1 MGNGSL
7 AKGAPRA
14 PWTAPVNR
22 SGQRRAIY
30 ASAPTG
36 TIVDNN
42 AGSSAGNGVGGGGG
56 GVGNGGHRVYSKS
69 FSASGIEHI
78 LNGPMANGR
87 DGVNGMA
94 GAAGNASSEDWMV
107 RRGTTRAS
115 LPHSPPQ
122 LRRRLY
128 GGSGGYGSNTGQ
140 NNGPLTMAGILHRPN
155 GKLDVKLSVA
165 RPRTDG
171 APWGV
176 LLIRTQLGSLS
187 DGKVATTY
195 GGGGGAAIG
204 VVSLG
209 SKSTSF
215 HVGEQ
220 VLAMPLQ
227 CLRYCTGHGVPLDT
241 LETLIALQED
251 ELDLAHYFLSHEACA
266 FVLPAAKERVKPVS
280 STPRPGQL
288 HAERSDG
295 RSDGCP
301 DDDSV
306 SWDDGGDTF
315 SSGTSEGSDGEQAE
329 GESKRRSRENTSN
342 SIASASSSTAR
353 GSMDGS
359 TAMQWAEADLPEG
372 VSATAESM
380 DGAPYIDPEGMDEC
394 MVCATRFTELPQEE
408 PGSNQRSQP
417 GAMLSNS
424 ESPLLQPTSTMGSM
438 QSPLQWGSSSPQTTS
453 SVGLAVTPLALG
465 SPSHQASGGKDGHIL
480 SNRRACGCCGQ
491 ICCVSCSANRVFVQG
506 RGIVSVCLHCYSV
519 SSRIKHVKRRVD
531 LPLNRAKIEKPHT
544 KAPSKLDRRLLCVP
558 ALSWVVA
565 ALRRYKHHLLGKR
578 AAVVGLGETGLLACH
593 MLRQMGALEVIGLD
607 VTGTR
612 QQRSSRV
619 DLALSRMSATRAIC
633 WTTQSRFVC

>member
-7 AKGAPRA
+7 ANGAPRA

-22 SGQRRAIY
+22 SGQWRAIY
-30 ASAPTG
+30 ANAPTG
-36 TIVDNN
+36 TIVDDKT
-42 AGSSAGNGVGGGGG
+42 GSSAGNRVGGGG
-56 GVGNGGHRVYSKS
+56 GVGNGVRRVHSKS
-69 FSASGIEHI
+69 FSASGIFD
-78 LNGPMANGR
+78 GPIPNGR
-87 DGVNGMA
+87 DGVKGMA
-94 GAAGNASSEDWMV
+94 GAAVDASSEDWMV
-107 RRGTTRAS
+107 RRGTAPAS
-115 LPHSPPQ
+115 VPHSPPQ

-140 NNGPLTMAGILHRPN
+140 NNGPLTMAGISHRSN

-266 FVLPAAKERVKPVS
+266 FVLPAAKERVKPMS
-280 STPRPGQL
+280 STPRTGTQ
-288 HAERSDG
+288 HAERSSERTDG
-295 RSDGCP
+295 RT

-306 SWDDGGDTF
+306 SWDDDGDTF
-315 SSGTSEGSDGEQAE
+315 SSGTSEGSDGEKDE

-353 GSMDGS
+353 ASMDES
-359 TAMQWAEADLPEG
+359 TVTQRAEADLPDG
-372 VSATAESM
+372 VSAMADSM
-380 DGAPYIDPEGMDEC
+380 DGAPFIDPEGMDEC
-394 MVCATRFTELPQEE
+394 MVCATRFTEVPQEE
-408 PGSNQRSQP
+408 PGSNQRSQS
-417 GAMLSNS
+417 GAMLLSNS
-424 ESPLLQPTSTMGSM
+424 ESPLLQPTSTVGSM
-438 QSPLQWGSSSPQTTS
+438 GSPLQWGSSSPQTTS
-453 SVGLAVTPLALG
+453 SVGLAVAPLALG
-465 SPSHQASGGKDGHIL
+465 SPSHRASGGKD
-480 SNRRACGCCGQ
+480 NRRACGCCGQ
-491 ICCVSCSANRVFVQG
+491 ICCVSCSANRVYVQG
-506 RGIVSVCLHCYSV
+506 RGIVSVCFHCYSV

-531 LPLNRAKIEKPHT
+531 LPLNRAKIEKPQT